1 MTQAVQKKAKERQLS
16 LQKKKVEQE
25 QILRKHENFA
35 KFMKPNLKKLPDT
48 AKICENEA
56 KMKIERHKKYWKKLD
71 REYEEDLNDIYGNIL
86 KRPFL
91 YELQSVKSER
101 KLHVP

>member
-1 MTQAVQKKAKERQLS
+1 MTQAVQKRAKERQLS

-56 KMKIERHKKYWKKLD
+56 KMKI
-71 REYEEDLNDIYGNIL
+71 
-86 KRPFL
+86 
-91 YELQSVKSER
+91 
-101 KLHVP
+101 